1 MHKKIKDF
9 FLNMLQA
16 PSGTAFVVFL
26 TMLLL
31 SIFNLVSTVFLT
43 SSNAW
48 MLPVLLISFLAPF
61 FIFRA
66 SRGGKKYLPT
76 LHVSLPRKI
85 HVPTIIFST
94 LLVISGGTLLKLLI
108 FSGKYTAFPLYNV
121 FFANRNGNI
130 WRDIYFVLSFCILP
144 PVFEGLIFRGIMIKE
159 HDRRGRLTATLF
171 SSLLF
176 AILGFSAQELFPRFF
191 LGAVLCIVLYATES
205 IIITVSIHIAYNIFA
220 VFIEPTLVSLKNVS
234 ANFELFAFILAIIT
248 IIIAIML
255 FSHLS
260 RLYRRYSH
268 DKFGESFVRSTPR
281 ERTFWHLVE
290 LMLSIPAIACY
301 VLFVIV
307 TLITEI

>member
-1 MHKKIKDF
+1 MIKKIGDF
-9 FLNMLQA
+9 LSGLLRDS
-16 PSGTAFVVFL
+16 SGTALMVFL
-26 TMLLL
+26 VMLLL
-31 SIFNLVSTVFLT
+31 SIFNLINTTLLT

-48 MLPVLLISFLAPF
+48 MLPVLLISFLVPF

-66 SRGGKKYLPT
+66 SRGAKKYLPT
-76 LHVSLPRKI
+76 IHVSLPRKI

-94 LLVISGGTLLKLLI
+94 LLVILGSTLLKLLI
-108 FSGKYTAFPLYNV
+108 FSGKYTAFPLYNM

-130 WRDIYFVLSFCILP
+130 LRDIYFIISFCIVP
-144 PVFEGLIFRGIMIKE
+144 PIFEGLIFRGIIIKE

-176 AILGFSAQELFPRFF
+176 ALLGFSAQELLPRFF
-191 LGAVLCIVLYATES
+191 LSALLCIVLYATDS
-205 IIITVSIHIAYNIFA
+205 IIITISMHIAYNIFA

-234 ANFELFAFILAIIT
+234 SNFELFTFVLAIIT

-255 FSHLS
+255 LSHLS

-268 DKFGESFVRSTPR
+268 DKFGENFVRSTPR

-301 VLFVIV
+301 VLFVVV